1 MTMNSYQAMWIAA
14 LALTLLAGWTDW
26 RKRKIPNWLTVSGFF
41 LGVAMNFVLWGWRN
55 TNWHGGK
62 ASMEGAALGLAV
74 FLPFVLLRALG
85 AGDWKLM
92 GAVGAIFGPALLVLI
107 IFGSIFVAGIMAVIE
122 VVRSRRI
129 KETAKNLA
137 VLVHGFFTFGVRS
150 RPDITLDN
158 PGLMKIPFGV
168 AVAMATVICYG
179 AALWRS

>member
-1 MTMNSYQAMWIAA
+1 MNSYEVMWIAA

-26 RKRKIPNWLTVSGFF
+26 RKRKIPNWLTVSGFL
-41 LGVAMNFVLWGWRN
+41 LGVGMNFALWGWRN

-62 ASMEGAALGLAV
+62 ASLEGAGLALVV

-92 GAVGAIFGPALLVLI
+92 GAVGAIFGPALLVVI

-122 VVRSRRI
+122 VIRRRRI
-129 KETAKNLA
+129 KETARNLV
-137 VLVHGFFTFGVRS
+137 VLAHGFFTFGMRN

-158 PGLMKIPFGV
+158 PGLLKIPFGV
-168 AVAMATVICYG
+168 AVAMATVICYC
-179 AALWRS
+179 AALFRL